1 MFFVL
6 VAKLPRLTI
15 NIARYPLSSVA
26 TRSFIASPRV
36 AYANSKT
43 SPHPTTEQSH
53 SPAPAKRGRKPK
65 EQASKEKPK
74 KIVIPEDMKPPK
86 TPGTP
91 YALYMKD
98 FFEKS
103 PKPSNRDE
111 THALF
116 KQCGVEWKAL
126 ADAEKERYRETYR
139 RNREEFNEKKEEWF
153 KNTDPEMLK
162 AINAARKKSGKPRLV
177 PNDKPKSSK
186 PLVPFFQCVPRF

>member
-6 VAKLPRLTI
+6 VAKLPRLTV

-74 KIVIPEDMKPPK
+74 KSKPFFIQDTQCRLIRAVVIPEDMKPPK

-126 ADAEKERYRETYR
+126 ADAEKEVRFYSAYRQSTTV
-139 RNREEFNEKKEEWF
+139 NA
-153 KNTDPEMLK
+153 PP
-162 AINAARKKSGKPRLV
+162 AIQRDLSPQPRGI
-177 PNDKPKSSK
+177 
-186 PLVPFFQCVPRF
+186 